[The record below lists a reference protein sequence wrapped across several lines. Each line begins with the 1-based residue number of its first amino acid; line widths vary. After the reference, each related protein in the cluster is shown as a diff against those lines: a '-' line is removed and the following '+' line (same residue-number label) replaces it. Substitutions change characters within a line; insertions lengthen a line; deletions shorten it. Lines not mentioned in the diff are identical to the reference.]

1 MTFSLGSYLCTVY
14 LLDDVVSYC
23 FFGNLNQMHFFHC
36 WLQRLVR
43 ELDSVSKQLAAA
55 KRDHETETVK
65 RLDCENR
72 LKTIQSELSLQ
83 SQVHK
88 KVMQQTDWLL

>member
-1 MTFSLGSYLCTVY
+1 L
-14 LLDDVVSYC
+14 
-23 FFGNLNQMHFFHC
+23 FFWQSESDAFFHC

-55 KRDHETETVK
+55 KRDHETETVN